1 LPSPAAFFG
10 FKHNGL
16 FILKLAW
23 DVNIKGGVNMLSVL
37 KESCAQYRKCKVLSI
52 FGNELS
58 SNRGSVMN
66 DRNNIRNRKD
76 VMDTHDINDTN
87 QMNRANI
94 VNKVNNKK
102 IGGNKI
108 EQ

>member
-23 DVNIKGGVNMLSVL
+23 DVNIEGGVNMLSVL
-37 KESCAQYRKCKVLSI
+37 KESCAQDGKCTVISI

-58 SNRGSVMN
+58 NNRESVMN
-66 DRNNIRNRKD
+66 DRNNISNVKNI
-76 VMDTHDINDTN
+76 MDTHDINDAN
-87 QMNRANI
+87 QMNRANK
-94 VNKVNNKK
+94 VNKINKKK

-108 EQ
+108 EP